1 MKNKFRIVSQQYR
14 TSEWNDFQIDD
25 VLYSPRVNL
34 KEADGLVALYDPTEE
49 LLEFS
54 GPKVWFTIEPK
65 WHHHFHSHPIGKKLM
80 RKLDESEHVF
90 YGNPNPAYRV
100 PHPTF
105 RGPMTFPRQP
115 VVREAAVACVSNYG
129 GRLWFLKKHI
139 WSRNRMILD
148 PLVELYG
155 NLDSWK
161 RFRDFPRVWRRGLP
175 LNHQGR
181 SSPGNGY
188 YSDEY
193 LLFLSE
199 FKVAVCLENCLEERY
214 FTEKY
219 VNAARAG
226 CIPVYHAHPSVREM
240 FLKGAK
246 WVDPADFGFSPSKT
260 IRYALEQDQAEFRRI
275 NDAWLLSGAVADT
288 DDRDCIKKIHQ
299 ILRRKLIAKA
309 GK

>member
-1 MKNKFRIVSQQYR
+1 M
-14 TSEWNDFQIDD
+14 
-25 VLYSPRVNL
+25 LYSPRVNL